1 METNYLVINKE
12 DWLKGYSIDVSKH
25 IEKSVQGMDYLSWSF
40 AEKYLREN
48 FNSLVVEFER
58 NGNDYCF
65 GNGKDG
71 YYVLAYIVDV
81 ENGKRT
87 PSLYYPII
95 DSFNRC
101 IVDGLLDKNGK
112 EISLNTMRVNT
123 SLQRA
128 RAKIIAIT
136 TGIGF
141 SLYNGEDTKEIVNQ
155 EKEKPKFKN
164 EVKQEKKQGLI
175 EKLKSELYVCN
186 DLETFN
192 SILNRWRGTFG
203 KIQES
208 TYKSGIE
215 LLELK
220 KENLEEKLN
229 NENQ

>member
-12 DWLKGYSIDVSKH
+12 DWLKGYHIDVSKH
-25 IEKSVQGMDYLSWSF
+25 VEKSVQEMNYLSWSF

-48 FNSLVVEFER
+48 FNNLVVEFER

-65 GNGKDG
+65 GNSKEG
-71 YYVLAYIVDV
+71 YYVLPYIVDI
-81 ENGKRT
+81 ETGKRT

-95 DSFNRC
+95 DPYNRC
-101 IVDGLLDKNGK
+101 IVDGLMDKNGK
-112 EISLNTMRVNT
+112 PITINTMRINT

-128 RAKIIAIT
+128 RTKIIAIT

-155 EKEKPKFKN
+155 EKPRFKN
-164 EVKQEKKQGLI
+164 EVKQEKKPSVLD
-175 EKLKSELYVCN
+175 KLKSELSSCN
-186 DLETFN
+186 DLETFDF
-192 SILNRWRGTFG
+192 ILNRWRGTFG

-208 TYKSGIE
+208 TYKSGID
-215 LLELK
+215 LLETK
-220 KENLEEKLN
+220 KQNLEERL

>member
-12 DWLKGYSIDVSKH
+12 DWLKGYHIDVSKH
-25 IEKSVQGMDYLSWSF
+25 IEKSVQEMNYLSWSF

-48 FNSLVVEFER
+48 FNNLVVEFER

-65 GNGKDG
+65 GNSKEG
-71 YYVLAYIVDV
+71 YYVLPYIVDI
-81 ENGKRT
+81 ETGKRT

-95 DSFNRC
+95 DPYNRC
-101 IVDGLLDKNGK
+101 IVDGLMDKNGK
-112 EISLNTMRVNT
+112 PITINTMRINT

-128 RAKIIAIT
+128 RTKIIAIT

-155 EKEKPKFKN
+155 EKPRFKN
-164 EVKQEKKQGLI
+164 EVKQEKKPSVLD
-175 EKLKSELYVCN
+175 KLKSELSSCN
-186 DLETFN
+186 DSETFD

-208 TYKSGIE
+208 TYKSGID
-215 LLELK
+215 LLETK
-220 KENLEEKLN
+220 KQNLEERL